1 MLQAIQLTKTYGD
14 KTALDR
20 LDLSVRPG
28 EIYCMLGAN
37 GAGKTTAINLFMGFI
52 PATSGKAE
60 VNGVEVKA
68 GCPETKSYIAYIPEQ
83 VMLYPTLTGI
93 QNLSFFSGLS
103 GKNHS
108 KEKLEALLLRAGLQG
123 DAFHRKVHTYSK
135 GMRQKVGIAI
145 ALAKEASV
153 LLLDEPTSGLDP
165 YASNELSGIIRALGR
180 DGMAV
185 LMATHD
191 LFRAKE
197 DGHRIGIMSGGRLVR
212 ELVGSQTSLHELE
225 SAYLGVIESGL
236 QNVR

>member
-20 LDLSVRPG
+20 LDLAVRPG

-68 GCPETKSYIAYIPEQ
+68 GSPDTKPYIAYIPEQ

-108 KEKLEALLLRAGLQG
+108 KEKLEALLLCAGLQG

-236 QNVR
+236 QHAR